1 MSRFLAKGFV
11 ATRASVGRLN
21 SMVVDVLVKHGLK
34 AVGMGSC
41 GYLWTSEKK
50 LPWYTAWGHVLYEGL
65 SGLLNAGIIPVMHGD
80 CVLDDKQ
87 VCTILSGDT
96 IFYWMCRAFKPS
108 RGIFL
113 TDVAGIF
120 DKPPTEEGARLIPR
134 ISARG
139 DVKSSIET
147 CVPAHDVTGG
157 IKTKLASAVKVAGEL
172 GIPVYIVQAGTPSAL
187 QAMEGR
193 EPEFF
198 SNVYKYSR
206 LSFKLHWSPHAPF
219 YSDMIATIEEPNVE
233 GVVKYE
239 PAAECE
245 VDQLGFVPTCSV
257 SNTVNIEDT
266 LKKPVGVTLI
276 GAVKRRAVEE
286 SEFDDVSCGTIDV
299 ASSSDDEP
307 AAPSL
312 CRAATSAKSLPTA
325 GFRPEQVTFEGPMK
339 EVYPDGSTNS
349 QDDYETYALPTAP
362 KPLYCGEC
370 SEYIAGGAV
379 NTLGMFT
386 LPTSEDADC
395 EYLPTMHIF
404 YENRVED
411 VEDPLPKWSALPC
424 ASNGLMEPST
434 EPLLWRDVRPLGP
447 SRPPYPQTYTFSQMS
462 DLPPNYE
469 TGTLTEEKQEARIK
483 SKYAAPRNETP
494 TFVEKEYD
502 IIIVGGGHNGLITA
516 AYLAK
521 EGYDVLVLERR
532 HVVGGAAVTEE
543 LFPGYKYSR
552 CSYLAGLLN
561 PEIIKDLDLTREWT
575 GGFKYLLRDP
585 GSVTPTPMSHPIY
598 RGRDARLP
606 VFIDSFNTQ
615 SQSLV
620 VVILTSWATSDAV
633 VFYIKRYRYHAQA
646 ALDRGMLMC
655 FPLYE
660 QLLKEMRE
668 VLEPLMQGCPM
679 RPSDAKSIPE
689 FVNHSLRIMKTL
701 KRLTKHSDA
710 VPDLYELFTAP
721 ASQILDRWFETD
733 VLKGYTGDRCC
744 YRQHGESGGL
754 RKCLRKVLLHHVLGN
769 VNGRQGV
776 WAYVEGG
783 MGRISSAIAER
794 AMQAGAVIMTDAQ
807 VQRITHDGT
816 RATGVEM
823 SDGTQLR
830 ARMCVVSNATPWHT
844 FLELLPLNAC
854 DRPKSL
860 GDRFTSQIRFTD
872 YSCGAMKINCA
883 VDRLPQIPGVAPEHL
898 QGTVHF
904 ETSLGQIEVAAH
916 EARSGIPATR
926 PVVEMTLPSILD
938 SSLVPYNSGHHICQ
952 LFVQYAPYD
961 VSPNHGSWADPG
973 FVERFVE
980 RVFDVI
986 HEHDPDFANSVLH
999 KDVITPLTLE
1009 HEFGLHKGNIFHG
1022 ALQLHQLGYTRPQAR
1037 TPLDGLYLCGAGAHP
1052 GGGVMGTPGKNAAQV
1067 ILWDLAKKE
1076 RK

>member
-1 MSRFLAKGFV
+1 
-11 ATRASVGRLN
+11 
-21 SMVVDVLVKHGLK
+21 
-34 AVGMGSC
+34 
-41 GYLWTSEKK
+41 
-50 LPWYTAWGHVLYEGL
+50 
-65 SGLLNAGIIPVMHGD
+65 
-80 CVLDDKQ
+80 
-87 VCTILSGDT
+87 
-96 IFYWMCRAFKPS
+96 
-108 RGIFL
+108 
-113 TDVAGIF
+113 
-120 DKPPTEEGARLIPR
+120 
-134 ISARG
+134 
-139 DVKSSIET
+139 
-147 CVPAHDVTGG
+147 
-157 IKTKLASAVKVAGEL
+157 
-172 GIPVYIVQAGTPSAL
+172 
-187 QAMEGR
+187 
-193 EPEFF
+193 
-198 SNVYKYSR
+198 
-206 LSFKLHWSPHAPF
+206 
-219 YSDMIATIEEPNVE
+219 
-233 GVVKYE
+233 
-239 PAAECE
+239 
-245 VDQLGFVPTCSV
+245 
-257 SNTVNIEDT
+257 
-266 LKKPVGVTLI
+266 
-276 GAVKRRAVEE
+276 
-286 SEFDDVSCGTIDV
+286 
-299 ASSSDDEP
+299 
-307 AAPSL
+307 
-312 CRAATSAKSLPTA
+312 
-325 GFRPEQVTFEGPMK
+325 
-339 EVYPDGSTNS
+339 
-349 QDDYETYALPTAP
+349 
-362 KPLYCGEC
+362 
-370 SEYIAGGAV
+370 
-379 NTLGMFT
+379 MFT
-386 LPTSEDADC
+386 LPTTEDADF
-395 EYLPTMHIF
+395 EYLPTIF

-411 VEDPLPKWSALPC
+411 VQDPLPKWSSLPC
-424 ASNGLMEPST
+424 ASEGLMEPST

-447 SRPPYPQTYTFSQMS
+447 SRPPNPQTYTFSQMS

-469 TGTLTEEKQEARIK
+469 TGALTKEKQDARIE

-494 TFVEKEYD
+494 TFTEKEYD
-502 IIIVGGGHNGLITA
+502 VIIIGGGHNGLITA

-633 VFYIKRYRYHAQA
+633 VSYIKRYRYHAQA
-646 ALDRGMLMC
+646 ALDRGMLMSSPC
-655 FPLYE
+655 TAQSNQVGPLTKQLLRYE

-710 VPDLYELFTAP
+710 IPDLYELFTAP

-733 VLKGYTGDRCC
+733 VLKATLATDAVIGSMASPADCGSAY
-744 YRQHGESGGL
+744 
-754 RKCLRKVLLHHVLGN
+754 VLLHHVLGN

-783 MGRISSAIAER
+783 MGRISSAT
-794 AMQAGAVIMTDAQ
+794 AGASDAG
-807 VQRITHDGT
+807 RSCHHDGCSASSQDVCGIECYT
-816 RATGVEM
+816 VG
-823 SDGTQLR
+823 
-830 ARMCVVSNATPWHT
+830 HT
-844 FLELLPLNAC
+844 FLELLPLNAS

-883 VDRLPQIPGVAPEHL
+883 VDRLPQIPGVAPENL

-986 HEHDPDFANSVLH
+986 HEYDPDFANSVLH
-999 KDVITPLTLE
+999 KDIDGAPLAPLTSQRYDDGHLMTSWIAE
-1009 HEFGLHKGNIFHG
+1009 SLDPRP
-1022 ALQLHQLGYTRPQAR
+1022 ALRH
-1037 TPLDGLYLCGAGAHP
+1037 CGDRICEVCHFSGIPRH
-1052 GGGVMGTPGKNAAQV
+1052 
-1067 ILWDLAKKE
+1067 I
-1076 RK
+1076 

>member
-1 MSRFLAKGFV
+1 M
-11 ATRASVGRLN
+11 N
-21 SMVVDVLVKHGLK
+21 
-34 AVGMGSC
+34 
-41 GYLWTSEKK
+41 Y
-50 LPWYTAWGHVLYEGL
+50 
-65 SGLLNAGIIPVMHGD
+65 
-80 CVLDDKQ
+80 
-87 VCTILSGDT
+87 VCH
-96 IFYWMCRAFKPS
+96 C
-108 RGIFL
+108 
-113 TDVAGIF
+113 
-120 DKPPTEEGARLIPR
+120 
-134 ISARG
+134 
-139 DVKSSIET
+139 
-147 CVPAHDVTGG
+147 
-157 IKTKLASAVKVAGEL
+157 
-172 GIPVYIVQAGTPSAL
+172 
-187 QAMEGR
+187 
-193 EPEFF
+193 
-198 SNVYKYSR
+198 
-206 LSFKLHWSPHAPF
+206 
-219 YSDMIATIEEPNVE
+219 
-233 GVVKYE
+233 
-239 PAAECE
+239 
-245 VDQLGFVPTCSV
+245 
-257 SNTVNIEDT
+257 
-266 LKKPVGVTLI
+266 
-276 GAVKRRAVEE
+276 
-286 SEFDDVSCGTIDV
+286 
-299 ASSSDDEP
+299 
-307 AAPSL
+307 SL

-339 EVYPDGSTNS
+339 EVYPDGGTNS
-349 QDDYETYALPTAP
+349 RI
-362 KPLYCGEC
+362 YCGEC

-469 TGTLTEEKQEARIK
+469 TGALTEEKQEARIK

-494 TFVEKEYD
+494 TFMEKEYD
-502 IIIVGGGHNGLITA
+502 VIIIGGGHNGLITA

-585 GSVTPTPMSHPIY
+585 GSVTPTPQSHPIY
-598 RGRDARLP
+598 RGRPLLMWGDHKKTIESIAEFSERDAH
-606 VFIDSFNTQ
+606 V
-615 SQSLV
+615 
-620 VVILTSWATSDAV
+620 
-633 VFYIKRYRYHAQA
+633 
-646 ALDRGMLMC
+646 

-710 VPDLYELFTAP
+710 IPDLYELFTAP

-733 VLKGYTGDRCC
+733 VLKATLATDAVIGSMASPADCGSAY
-744 YRQHGESGGL
+744 
-754 RKCLRKVLLHHVLGN
+754 VLLHHVLGN

-830 ARMCVVSNATPWHT
+830 AKMCVVSNATPWHT
-844 FLELLPLNAC
+844 FLELLPLNAS

-961 VSPNHGSWADPG
+961 VNPNHGSWADPG

-986 HEHDPDFANSVLH
+986 HEYDPDFANSVLH
-999 KDVITPLTLE
+999 KDVITPLILE